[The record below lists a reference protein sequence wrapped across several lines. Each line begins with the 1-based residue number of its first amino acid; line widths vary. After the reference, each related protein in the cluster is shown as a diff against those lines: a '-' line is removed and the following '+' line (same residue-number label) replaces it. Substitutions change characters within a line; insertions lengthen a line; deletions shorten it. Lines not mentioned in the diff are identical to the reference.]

1 MTNLNQAL
9 EALEQAC
16 ESEQDLIAFTQPDLV
31 RMIDAI
37 KGLPHGEQQA
47 VRDRLDRVST
57 IIEGKM
63 MIYAEELQS
72 LGAQIK
78 NVANNNAA
86 ASAYRTA
93 AVFHV
98 KKDEDKA

>member
-63 MIYAEELQS
+63 MLYAEELQK
-72 LGAQIK
+72 LGGQIR
-78 NVANNNAA
+78 NVANSNAA
-86 ASAYRTA
+86 SNAYRTV
-93 AVFHV
+93 AVYPV
-98 KKDEDKA
+98 NNTPEE